1 MRTRMPIGRKKTG
14 SFELQVQD
22 LLLRITAPEEYS
34 EECRAAALSAW
45 EQLNAYSLR
54 HPEFRSSKTPVD
66 VPDNAPAIVREMA
79 SAAKAAQVGPAFT
92 TQGAVCEHVGR
103 FLANLIPEVV
113 VSTGGDYFV
122 RSKKKMKLALY
133 QGPTTGGLSVVVD
146 PKRGTQGV
154 FTSVG
159 RLRLPAQSLDGLAIL
174 ASTTIMADAASAA
187 VMAILSRPNSFRK
200 ALSFIDGLD
209 GVQGAVVVQGRR
221 IGVAGAVELAA

>member
-1 MRTRMPIGRKKTG
+1 MARLTKKKAG

-22 LLLRITAPEEYS
+22 LLLRISAPEEYS

-45 EQLNAYSLR
+45 EQLQSYSLQ
-54 HPEFRSSKTPVD
+54 HPDFRSSKTPVE
-66 VPDNAPAIVREMA
+66 VPETAPAIVREMA
-79 SAAKAAQVGPAFT
+79 FVSRLAGVGPAFT
-92 TQGAVCEHVGR
+92 TTGAVCEHVGR
-103 FLANLIPEVV
+103 FLASMVGEVV

-133 QGPTTGGLSVVVD
+133 QGPAAGGLSVVVD

-159 RLRLPAQSLDGLAIL
+159 RIRLPAQSVDGLAIL
-174 ASTTIMADAASAA
+174 ASTTIMADAAAA
-187 VMAILSRPNSFRK
+187 AAMAILSRPNSFRG
-200 ALSFIDGLD
+200 ALTFLQGLAD
-209 GVQGAVVVQGRR
+209 VQGAVVVQGKR

>member
-1 MRTRMPIGRKKTG
+1 VARLARKKAG

-22 LLLRITAPEEYS
+22 LLLRISAPEEYS

-45 EQLNAYSLR
+45 EQLQSYSLQ
-54 HPEFRSSKTPVD
+54 HPDFRSSKTPVD
-66 VPDNAPAIVREMA
+66 VPETAPAIVREMA
-79 SAAKAAQVGPAFT
+79 SVSRAAGVGPAFT
-92 TQGAVCEHVGR
+92 TTGAVCEHVGR
-103 FLANLIPEVV
+103 FLASMVGEVV

-133 QGPTTGGLSVVVD
+133 QGPAAGGLSVVVD

-159 RLRLPAQSLDGLAIL
+159 RIRLPAQSVDGLAIL
-174 ASTTIMADAASAA
+174 ASTTIMADAAAA
-187 VMAILSRPNSFRK
+187 AAMAILSRPNSFRG
-200 ALSFIDGLD
+200 ALTFLQRLD
-209 GVQGAVVVQGRR
+209 GVQGAVVVQGKR

>member
-1 MRTRMPIGRKKTG
+1 MPLMKTRKSG

-22 LLLRITAPEEYS
+22 LLLRITAPEEYA

-45 EQLNAYSLR
+45 EQLHAYSLR

-66 VPDNAPAIVREMA
+66 VPETAPAIVREMA
-79 SAAKAAQVGPAFT
+79 KMAKLAGVGPAFT

-103 FLANLIPEVV
+103 FLSTVVAEVV

-133 QGPTTGGLSVVVD
+133 QGQAAGGLSVVVD
-146 PKRGTQGV
+146 PKRGTHGV

-159 RLRLPAQSLDGLAIL
+159 RIRLPAQSVDGLAVL

-187 VMAILSRPNSFRK
+187 AMAILSRPNSFRK
-200 ALSFIDGLD
+200 ALTFLNQLE

>member
-1 MRTRMPIGRKKTG
+1 MPRLKKRSG

-22 LLLRITAPEEYS
+22 MLLRITAPEEYS

-45 EQLNAYSLR
+45 EQLHAYSLR

-66 VPDNAPAIVREMA
+66 VPDNAPGIVKEMA
-79 SAAKAAQVGPAFT
+79 AVSKAAGVGPAFT

-103 FLANLIPEVV
+103 FLSSMVPEVI
-113 VSTGGDYFV
+113 VSTGGDYFI

-133 QGPTTGGLSVVVD
+133 QGPTAGGLSVVVD

-154 FTSVG
+154 FMSVG
-159 RLRLPAQSLDGLAIL
+159 RIRLPAQSVDGLAVL
-174 ASTTIMADAASAA
+174 ATTTIMADAASAA

-200 ALSFIDGLD
+200 ALTFLERLE
-209 GVQGAVVVQGRR
+209 GVQGAVVVQGKR

>member
-1 MRTRMPIGRKKTG
+1 MPLMKTRKGG

-22 LLLRITAPEEYS
+22 LTLRITAPEEYS

-45 EQLNAYSLR
+45 EQLHAYSLR

-79 SAAKAAQVGPAFT
+79 RVSKAAGVGPAFT

-103 FLANLIPEVV
+103 FLANIVSEVV
-113 VSTGGDYFV
+113 VSTGGDYYV
-122 RSKKKMKLALY
+122 RSKKRMKLALY
-133 QGPTTGGLSVVVD
+133 QGPASGGLSVVVD

-159 RLRLPAQSLDGLAIL
+159 RIRLPAQSVDGLAVL

-187 VMAILSRPNSFRK
+187 AMAILSRPNSFRK
-200 ALSFIDGLD
+200 ALTFLD
-209 GVQGAVVVQGRR
+209 QLEGVQGAVVVQGKR

>member
-1 MRTRMPIGRKKTG
+1 MPLMKTKKAG

-22 LLLRITAPEEYS
+22 LLLRISAPEEYA

-45 EQLNAYSLR
+45 EQLHAYSLR
-54 HPEFRSSKTPVD
+54 HPDFRTSKLPVD
-66 VPDNAPAIVREMA
+66 VPDDAPAIVREMA
-79 SAAKAAQVGPAFT
+79 LAAKAAGVGPAFT

-103 FLANLIPEVV
+103 FLAGIVGEVI

-133 QGPTTGGLSVVVD
+133 QGQASGGLSVVVD

-154 FTSVG
+154 FTSTG
-159 RLRLPAQSLDGLAIL
+159 RIRLPAQSVDGLAVL

-187 VMAILSRPNSFRK
+187 VMAILSRPNSFRQ
-200 ALSFIDGLD
+200 ALSFLNQLRD
-209 GVQGAVVVQGRR
+209 VQGAVVVQGHR

>member
-1 MRTRMPIGRKKTG
+1 MVARLVKRKSG

-45 EQLNAYSLR
+45 EQLQSYSLQ
-54 HPEFRSSKTPVD
+54 HPDFRSSKTPVE
-66 VPDNAPAIVREMA
+66 VTPNAPAIVKEMA
-79 SAAKAAQVGPAFT
+79 ATAAAAGVGPAFT
-92 TQGAVCEHVGR
+92 TTGAVCEHVGR
-103 FLANLIPEVV
+103 FLASLIGEVV

-133 QGPTTGGLSVVVD
+133 QAPSAGGLSVVVD
-146 PKRGTQGV
+146 PRRGTQGV

-159 RLRLPAQSLDGLAIL
+159 RIRLPAQSVDGLAVL
-174 ASTTIMADAASAA
+174 ASTTIMADAAAA
-187 VMAILSRPNSFRK
+187 AIMAALSRPNAFRS
-200 ALSFIDGLD
+200 ALTFVRNLE

-221 IGVAGAVELAA
+221 VGVAGAVELAA

>member
-1 MRTRMPIGRKKTG
+1 MPLLKTKRSG

-22 LLLRITAPEEYS
+22 LTLRITAPEEYS

-45 EQLNAYSLR
+45 EQLHAYSLR
-54 HPEFRSSKTPVD
+54 HPEFRSSKVPVD

-79 SAAKAAQVGPAFT
+79 AVAKMAGVGPAFT

-103 FLANLIPEVV
+103 FLSNIVPEVV
-113 VSTGGDYFV
+113 VSTGGDYYI
-122 RSKKKMKLALY
+122 RSKKRMKLALY
-133 QGPTTGGLSVVVD
+133 QGPSAGGLSVVVD

-159 RLRLPAQSLDGLAIL
+159 RIRLPAQSVDGLAVL

-200 ALSFIDGLD
+200 ALTFLDSLD
-209 GVQGAVVVQGRR
+209 GVQGAVVVQGKR
-221 IGVAGAVELAA
+221 IGVAGAIELAA

>member
-1 MRTRMPIGRKKTG
+1 MPLIKKKVG

-45 EQLNAYSLR
+45 EQLHAYSLR
-54 HPEFRSSKTPVD
+54 HPEFRTSKTPVV
-66 VPDNAPAIVREMA
+66 VPENAPAIVREMA
-79 SAAKAAQVGPAFT
+79 VAAEEAGVGPAFT
-92 TQGAVCEHVGR
+92 SQGAVCEHVGR
-103 FLANLIPEVV
+103 FLAKMFPEVV
-113 VSTGGDYFV
+113 VSTGGDYFI
-122 RSKKKMKLALY
+122 RSRKRMKLALY
-133 QGPTTGGLSVVVD
+133 QGPTPGGLSVVVD

-159 RLRLPAQSLDGLAIL
+159 RIRLPAQSVDGLAIL

-200 ALSFIDGLD
+200 ALTFVDGLKH
-209 GVQGAVVVQGRR
+209 VQGAVVVQGRR

>member
-1 MRTRMPIGRKKTG
+1 MPLLNKKKVG

-22 LLLRITAPEEYS
+22 LLLRISAPEEYA

-45 EQLNAYSLR
+45 EQLHAYSLR

-66 VPDNAPAIVREMA
+66 VPANAPAIVREMA
-79 SAAKAAQVGPAFT
+79 AVAKTAGVGPAFT

-103 FLANLIPEVV
+103 FLATVVQEVV

-133 QGPTTGGLSVVVD
+133 QSPTTGGLSVVVD

-159 RLRLPAQSLDGLAIL
+159 RIRLPAQSVDGLAVL
-174 ASTTIMADAASAA
+174 ASTTIMADAAAAA
-187 VMAILSRPNSFRK
+187 VMAILSRPSSFRT
-200 ALSFIDGLD
+200 ALTFLRKLD